1 MRIEAKTLRDKKELA
16 KVSAGPG
23 CYKWWAHE
31 AEFRQL
37 LDALCVDYD
46 SVADAVEKKDGLYC
60 IYVGDAINESLRQR
74 MNWHI
79 NQKHSLSN
87 VKSGHLSTLRQT
99 ISSLVA
105 HNQMVK
111 KETDDFI
118 DKLEVELFEVDAKV
132 HSDEASTIITPKE
145 KAMINSH
152 LRILNIKDNKRDDAR
167 EIRKRLMQLRA
178 EAKVKALG

>member
-23 CYKWWAHE
+23 CYKWWACE
-31 AEFRQL
+31 EKFRQL
-37 LDALCVDYD
+37 IDALGVDYD
-46 SVADAVEKKDGLYC
+46 SVADAVEKQDGLYC

-79 NQKHSLSN
+79 NQKYSLSN

-105 HNQMVK
+105 HNQMAK

-132 HSDEASTIITPKE
+132 HSDEAKAIITPKE
-145 KAMINSH
+145 KEMINSH

-167 EIRKRLMQLRA
+167 EIRKKLMQLRS
-178 EAKVKALG
+178 EAKAKAIG